1 MDDLNLDDLPE
12 IGENAVSG
20 SDELN
25 LDDLPEMGG
34 NAVPTPVPKSSAA
47 TGASPAPDTPAPERS
62 NPGNVVAMERSR
74 PSPLAMSTT
83 GGKEERVAHLS
94 PTIFAKGNTLF
105 DRTHN
110 IEVKPGEA
118 IAVYHKD
125 GDGPFT
131 GEAGQAARLME
142 FIGTNDDGKPVFKEA
157 DGVTSEGAFLA
168 GKLHVRDEDF
178 QRMMGNGGG
187 KMDRPFWEQV
197 RNDALAD
204 TGDAYRYTD
213 DARGTF
219 NAFYDYLMPFLGGSA
234 KKEHEERTRI
244 LSDIREGRLD
254 GYDGKNEAE
263 KLRDAARKAK
273 LEPWN
278 PLESLH
284 PGESDEDFAQRIRQ
298 EAEDE
303 LKLGAAAKGRAEQA
317 RQQTEATVG
326 DKILKG
332 GVESGAFWLQFAI
345 PGSIMFKGL
354 SSMGLGAKAVRALT
368 TLGSAIPATIA
379 EADKRYSEN
388 ITPEYGWKMKS
399 LDGEPEFGMVAA
411 PDAPGEAAYKAIG
424 GAAFDTGVEVG
435 LEAATMGL
443 LRLAGKPAGWLLG
456 KATPGAVKEWGVKK
470 FNRFMASETGQALR
484 QINRAYQD
492 FSGMT
497 QINSPLGELAE
508 ENVQALE
515 KVLNLDGK
523 TSEYKG
529 LQKEWNEFYDRQFN
543 ADTQWDIF
551 YGLIAQLGLGA
562 AKSTAEGV
570 ARHMSEADVRRDVRM
585 SLARSG
591 ISDATMKTLTPEQQK
606 KLDDMWRQYSA
617 DPGKLRA
624 EVKDL
629 GISMRLAADEL
640 LARKSSKMA
649 EELQRN
655 GIEPKKFV
663 VQTDANGNLAFKN
676 MTRFAPD
683 GSKKSMNAMVDADGG
698 VTIVDQGDGNFY
710 VMNDL
715 RGLDAIPADSF
726 ANAQAKADA
735 EVMRNQR
742 QERLN
747 EIAAQRLM
755 ELMETRYAGR
765 NVVSIPSEAALRW
778 QVAQAVR
785 DGKPL
790 YGITRADQLFRED
803 GSLRQPGAGG
813 FHTPD
818 GHIVV
823 ILDNVPSPAEMER
836 VLAHEAT
843 GHEGVESATGRGAK
857 TVEFIQNAQAE
868 GFSRFVEGERQRA
881 IQRRV
886 AEGVDEATAT
896 AQVDAA
902 MATDEY
908 KRESMAR
915 YAQRRL
921 HAPTW
926 YERRKH
932 EANERRR
939 AAGENV
945 PTDQADLEVM
955 LAEQEAQGR
964 TGDNELE
971 TLNADSG
978 VRYEEGAEDETRNGA
993 DEAQPQQADEDAGRD
1008 GQQPPPQAAEG
1019 SVEVAP
1025 PRAEAPDAGVVKG
1038 GRTFNGHEIPS
1049 SATEDQ
1055 VHALES
1061 TYGDDAK
1068 IVNIS
1073 VGEDGA
1079 IRVKT
1084 ALSYRGKETY
1094 REDYISRDGK
1104 LVEASQPSK
1113 SDNGGQNPNTAPE
1126 GRPVPADT
1134 IGGKPKQKP
1143 KGKRGD
1149 SLRGYSYE
1157 DYGADPDGGGTGDQ
1171 MGAELLRFARDN
1183 GGLLKIPPKGTA
1195 DPLADWI
1202 RAFLDGGAKKSRR
1215 GDYVAL
1221 FGMKPRTGANDA
1233 MAESMPDGLKQY
1245 VENMIEREGPQ
1256 AVADWFLDVR
1266 QKYSEWAANKRNA
1279 AREEKAV
1286 TKERAEEG
1294 EALESFDFDELAAA
1308 RDAMDEEFANALGVV
1323 EGADEADYAALT
1335 PASLQIAK
1343 SGDTI
1348 RFDHDRKSF
1357 VFGSFD
1363 AGSGVLVVYDEDVA
1377 GMEGGKFRRAYR
1389 VTENSI
1395 EEIDDG
1401 QGNEV
1406 RADADRAGDE
1416 KGPAGGGGEAQGG
1429 GFQLESVTA
1438 EQITAEEKKRA
1449 EKEAIKKRQET
1460 PLKGS
1465 GAVNVQPEM
1474 DLGQTGQ
1481 QDLFSPIVKNEETPS
1496 AAKEKAAERPAE
1508 YLAWLEKYK
1517 MKDTDRHFAEWQRKR
1532 SGRVDAKNN
1541 PVDAPKKTK
1550 ATTPSKAT
1558 KPPKEEALKAD
1569 ETMVA
1574 KNVDVSAFVK
1584 AQREAEA
1591 DGDFE
1596 GDRGLADLVES
1607 LPPESAQKLISLW
1620 NESDRLDSEADKLVD
1635 EHGRLTRFN
1644 QTKFDSAESERKHS
1658 DLRARA
1664 RDLSNK
1670 AHNMLLREAEAN
1682 GWEQGDD
1689 AETGGVRWV
1698 KRPAQKP
1705 AKNAT
1710 ASAPSAEG
1718 TTTPPK
1724 ATGAPQGVESAEN
1737 AAQGGT
1743 KEPTN
1748 LSRANSDAESAAL
1761 TSIDEIERQKRESA
1775 QKVELSDD
1783 AIAEI
1788 NKWIADNPNGNFAD
1802 NGLRGIFDAEMERAK
1817 ARNGGKVN
1825 PADVMPTLD
1834 AISVAYDSMKNNA
1847 ELPKTATARERLA
1860 SVYAEWADGEAL
1872 PAWADRLTDAEAK
1885 EYADLI
1891 DAALSV
1897 EGDDGG
1903 KAYRAVTGFEKR
1915 HEAASPSQTRE
1926 TAPASAPKKA
1936 GTTTPPKAAKPAE
1949 GGKSAS
1955 GGAPKSSAPTA
1966 PRATAKP
1973 AFKRGDRVFI
1983 KGTKDGQRVTFL
1995 KANADGTADVQVR
2008 TRGANR
2014 YAPEKVETR
2023 TVPIGDISSTGM
2035 KDTLTGEERNAYR
2048 RGVAEQTREAMRSDP
2063 ALQRIDAAYRAAKTD
2078 AERAELK
2085 AQFAERVRA
2094 LQDGVNFDTPGI
2106 FTGTAADYANR
2117 SRQGGVDDGPSIKK
2131 IGTGEGSQ
2139 VYGWGL
2145 YGSTVRG
2152 VAETYAKNIKEGK
2165 YTEVRYKGRA
2175 LDEDAESDLIA
2186 IGSAVKY
2193 VADHPKEAT
2202 GVEDYYGKMI
2212 ATYEDRGE
2220 LYKPYAEAARR
2231 QLEIY
2236 KADPGAWKAEKPREQ
2251 VYEQTFFTN
2260 RAPGDESH
2268 LLKWYEP
2275 VSEEQKHWI
2284 KTQAEKEGIIVSG
2297 LVRNLRD
2304 GGYLYERLTS
2314 IEYLGSPKA
2323 ASEFLYRAGIDGVKY
2338 PVDSYGGKSVKDG
2351 DKAGWNYVAFS
2362 DEHIRV
2368 DHKWTD
2374 GVLQFDTPELSADYS
2389 SVPER
2394 LDHSL
2399 WWISTHDEQM
2409 RNDIAALRK
2418 VAERNIKAGADDT
2431 PSEADARDLK
2441 RRINEANANAR
2452 EQKRLAEEDPPNVD
2466 SYKKRE
2472 TYYRE
2477 EAKELRNQLKE
2488 LKRNGIGEDREE
2500 IDWYTNGDLLE
2511 ILDSIESGEASS
2523 SMYFDPYAIGR
2534 GEAGPFAE
2542 ALKNLAEFEIFKGK
2556 DLERFNRVAQK
2567 INDAYKAIERDIE
2580 DPRGPYG
2587 EFLSFDTPELS
2598 PVTPAEDAAYMDAV
2612 RRGDME
2618 TAGRMVREAADR
2630 AGYGKIGFHGTTYKR
2645 GKFTTFQKGSHIG
2658 SEVYQALNRIGVET
2672 DGPMAKEQINLI
2684 IDDLRRSGKDVLSL
2698 RVKLDN
2704 PLRISDF
2711 GDDWSGED
2719 FVRRLHNEHPELFT
2733 NAEWAKMMKDPS
2745 RAHQMIEGKGYD
2757 GLVYDNGSEGILD
2770 YSGDTPGRYK
2780 ADGTYIPNDSYIPFH
2795 PSQIKSVDPV
2805 TYDDAGNVIPLSQRF
2820 NQQREDIRFDTPELD
2835 PDTETAYR
2843 EWLGKYRLK
2852 DTPDRRREWEGKR
2865 PSARRQETGGRTEGE
2880 SLFDG
2885 YLDELLGIA
2894 GATPQNPL
2902 GQVVPPPEGSVAQS
2916 IDAEIAADEARA
2928 ARGAARAQGAPPAP
2942 APGSQGNKRL
2952 DPGYEPESLGAGVK
2966 DTVSRQEI
2974 VDKFRE
2980 LFSDTVA
2987 IRGKNTTRIGKYAG
3001 HYEPGAG
3008 IIRSKDP
3015 VSLRTIPH
3023 ELGHHIDAVL
3033 KKHGPMRPNAVK
3045 AELIA
3050 LGKKLYGGKQPA
3062 GGYQSEGFAEMV
3074 KYYLQGNEEG
3084 LKKEAP
3090 AVYSWLVNDFG
3101 KAHPD
3106 IMEKM
3111 DALRDMIDRFQNQS
3125 GDEAVRAIRAKD
3137 PNLAERIVGRLAD
3150 MVKGLKLTQENW
3162 LDTGAFITK
3171 GMRASGLDKLM
3182 DWRAALKR
3190 GDVAEMNDIIENHP
3204 VLKWKLY
3211 NGKSAARAYQA
3222 LAGGLTD
3229 LSGTRRYTYGDLGM
3243 ATPGHAADEKLPMF
3257 KEIFGGF
3264 TPEEMD
3270 EFENYAIAR
3279 IAKEAYLDKGLEF
3292 GLTKS
3297 EIAPTLAKHARNTKF
3312 RDALERYTHYKHGVL
3327 HLLVDAGAMSQEQ
3340 FEEIVKANPIYVK
3353 IARRRES
3360 ADLFRDRMLKKRS
3373 KAVNRRTGSGR
3384 QVEDIFDAGL
3394 VDDERVFSAAF
3405 QADLLRSLVNLGKR
3419 GEANNAAPG
3428 GALQGELSVGA
3439 NWIHEVPNAQGAVRF
3454 AAEQLRKQITD
3465 AMRGAAMAPDKAA
3478 ADNLFDQLFGDGKDI
3493 LTVFKQKPSEGKNG
3507 LVSLYDEDG
3516 ALHTYELPEN
3526 NAEGWAKGLMGFT
3539 DSKKPNILEQWAQIA
3554 AAATRTGATIL
3565 NPTFA
3570 LRNIVRDTLH
3580 ASTVNEF
3587 GFMIPGASTVQGI
3600 AMDMMGSNAKEI
3612 FDAMGIPMGSMLG
3625 ESRLQSARRA
3635 NRYLMSRNWFEAQ
3648 WNKGVKKAIADF
3660 VGFSENG
3667 TRIKEFK
3674 LVRDYMLSHGASEK
3688 AADMLAGANALDIT
3702 IDFQRGGEVAKSI
3715 NRFIPFFNAGI
3726 QGLEQTARAFGL
3738 LRAKEWQLET
3748 DRKKRAGRTVLQ
3760 GAAWL
3765 LMLSLLAE
3773 LFNRSDDDR
3782 KKKID
3787 ELKPH
3792 ERWNYIS
3799 FGDVRLPVPYE
3810 IGYIFSSIPRA
3821 VIAELYDGQKGAVA
3835 ECLGMFRQTL
3845 PGISPTDIAFVG
3857 PALNTAMNEYW
3868 HGGTIVPE
3876 YVQKSKLSYDW
3887 YDERTSE
3894 FSKMLG
3900 KAMYKMFGQGKFSSP
3915 AHIDAFMN
3923 GITGNMYGRTLGAI
3937 GGQAELDA
3945 SRPNTWPVVG
3955 TFFRNNLTANR
3966 LVGEFYERKIELER
3980 EKGSGVATEGELA
3993 ELHNAGKLA
4002 KRFAELRKESQ
4013 KAKEDKSLSV
4023 TERNDRLEKIV
4034 LEMQQSVRDY
4044 NNNPSGGDETAYE
4057 IEVKA
4062 FEKANGEYKKAMKDK
4077 SVPRA
4082 EWEKRLSGIR
4092 EGNPLMRDDVRG
4104 KISAYIK
4111 GLRAMES
4118 TQKKA
4123 QKAGRPTDELDARI
4137 AQRKAEIL
4145 DMIRAARR

>member
-1 MDDLNLDDLPE
+1 MADFGGFEIEDDEKKPSSPSAFGGFE
-12 IGENAVSG
+12 IEDGDEGAPGEK
-20 SDELN
+20 
-25 LDDLPEMGG
+25 
-34 NAVPTPVPKSSAA
+34 TPVASAEASTPK
-47 TGASPAPDTPAPERS
+47 SPAPTVASPEPEAPPAPTWES
-62 NPGNVVAMERSR
+62 GDGGEPTLPAGEKNQWGGNLRTEGRK
-74 PSPLAMSTT
+74 PLIRRDANGKVSGYSTT
-83 GGKEERVAHLS
+83 HSMFVRHDDGRIAVVPTVVDGKELSTKDAAKHYADTGEYWGMADNEEGAKKIARAVHDEHQKAYQEGWNEYIQSHWDDMGDEIRRDPGVRGEHARRKRDARLAEEMKAWGKDAEAIKGYRERTKTTQVAPELFL
-94 PTIFAKGNTLF
+94 TGDLLEDADGNA
-105 DRTHN
+105 
-110 IEVKPGEA
+110 IKPGDA
-118 IAVYHKD
+118 IAVYHKE

-142 FIGTNDDGKPVFKEA
+142 FTGVNDDGKPVFKETE
-157 DGVTSEGAFLA
+157 GVSSEGAMLA

-178 QRMMGNGGG
+178 DRMMGKGEG
-187 KMDRPFWEQV
+187 KVERSPFEQV
-197 RNDALAD
+197 RLGALAE
-204 TGDAYRYTD
+204 TGDRYRYTD
-213 DARGTF
+213 DALGTVK
-219 NAFYDYLMPFLGGSA
+219 AMYDRLMPYAGRMA
-234 KKEHEERTRI
+234 PNERRERTRH
-244 LSDIREGRLD
+244 LSNIYEGKLD
-254 GYDGKNEAE
+254 GYDGKTEAE
-263 KLRDAARKAK
+263 KYRDAARKAG

-284 PGESDEDFAQRIRQ
+284 PDENDEEFVGRIQHDAGE
-298 EAEDE
+298 E
-303 LKLGAAAKGRAEQA
+303 LRLDAIAKLDAGGKLSATEQSIL
-317 RQQTEATVG
+317 
-326 DKILKG
+326 DKIVKG
-332 GVESGAFWLQFAI
+332 GIESGGYALEFAF
-345 PGSIMFKGL
+345 PGGAMFKGAQAL
-354 SSMGLGAKAVRALT
+354 NWGAKAVRAAT
-368 TLGSAIPATIA
+368 MLGSAVPVVAT
-379 EADKRYSEN
+379 EAASRYQEN
-388 ITPEYGWKMKS
+388 VTPEYGFG
-399 LDGEPEFGMVAA
+399 DNGEFKMVAA
-411 PDAPGEAAYKAIG
+411 PDDEEEAAYKAIG
-424 GAAFDTGVEVG
+424 GAIFDTAVEVG
-435 LEAATMGL
+435 LEAVTMGL
-443 LRLAGKPAGWLLG
+443 LRGAGKATGWALG
-456 KATPGAVKEWGVKK
+456 KATPGAVREFGAKR
-470 FNRFMASETGQALR
+470 FNKFMASETGQALR
-484 QINRAYQD
+484 SINRAYQD
-492 FSGMT
+492 FSAMT

-508 ENVQALE
+508 ENVQAFE
-515 KVLNLDGK
+515 KVIGLDGK
-523 TSEYKG
+523 SSEYKG
-529 LQKEWNEFYDRQFN
+529 LAKEWQDFKDNQLN
-543 ADTQWDIF
+543 WKTQWDIF
-551 YGLIAQLGLGA
+551 YGLIAQLAIGS
-562 AKSTAEGV
+562 AKSASEGIAQHV
-570 ARHMSEADVRRDVRM
+570 SSTDARRDIRM
-585 SLARSG
+585 ALKRSG
-591 ISDATMKTLTPEQQK
+591 ISDEAISMLTPEQQRT
-606 KLDDMWRQYSA
+606 LDHMWRHYSSNPDELKA
-617 DPGKLRA
+617 K
-624 EVKDL
+624 VKNL

-640 LARKSSKMA
+640 LSRESSRMA
-649 EELQRN
+649 ADLKRS
-655 GIEPKKFV
+655 GIEPEEFV
-663 VQTDANGNLAFKN
+663 IQTGEDGKPAFQQ
-676 MTRFAPD
+676 MMRFGSD
-683 GSKKSMNAMVDADGG
+683 GSKVPMNAMTDAAHG

-726 ANAQAKADA
+726 ANAQTKADA

-785 DGKPL
+785 DGKSL
-790 YGITRADQLFRED
+790 FGITRADQLFRED

-843 GHEGVESATGRGAK
+843 GHDGVESATGRGAK

-886 AEGVDEATAT
+886 AEGMDEAAAT

-915 YAQRRL
+915 YAQGRL

-939 AAGENV
+939 RAGENV
-945 PTDQADLEVM
+945 PTDQADLEVV
-955 LAEQEAQGR
+955 LAEQEAHGR
-964 TGDNELE
+964 EGDNELE
-971 TLNADSG
+971 TLPGDSG
-978 VRYEEGAEDETRNGA
+978 VRYEEGATDEARNGA
-993 DEAQPQQADEDAGRD
+993 DEAQPQPEQGEERGQEAPQPEAG
-1008 GQQPPPQAAEG
+1008 AEPG
-1019 SVEVAP
+1019 AQ
-1025 PRAEAPDAGVVKG
+1025 APDAGVV
-1038 GRTFNGHEIPS
+1038 E
-1049 SATEDQ
+1049 
-1055 VHALES
+1055 
-1061 TYGDDAK
+1061 
-1068 IVNIS
+1068 
-1073 VGEDGA
+1073 
-1079 IRVKT
+1079 
-1084 ALSYRGKETY
+1084 
-1094 REDYISRDGK
+1094 
-1104 LVEASQPSK
+1104 PSK
-1113 SDNGGQNPNTAPE
+1113 TDNGGQNLNTAPE
-1126 GRPVPADT
+1126 GRPVSADT
-1134 IGGKPKQKP
+1134 IGGKAEPKP

-1149 SLRGYSYE
+1149 NLRGRSYE
-1157 DYGADPDGGGTGDQ
+1157 DYAKHPDEGGTADV
-1171 MGAELLRFARDN
+1171 MGAELMRFARDN
-1183 GGLLKIPPKGTA
+1183 GGLLKMPPKDVA
-1195 DPLADWI
+1195 DPMADWI
-1202 RAFLDGGAKKSRR
+1202 NAFLDGGGRKKNR
-1215 GDYVAL
+1215 GEFIAL
-1221 FGMKPRTGANDA
+1221 FGMKPKTGANDA
-1233 MAESMPDGLKQY
+1233 IAENMPTGLKDY
-1245 VENMIEREGPQ
+1245 VEKMIERDGPG
-1256 AVADWFLDVR
+1256 AVADWFLETR
-1266 QKYSEWAANKRNA
+1266 RKYREWAQGRRDA
-1279 AREEKAV
+1279 AREERLAAKD
-1286 TKERAEEG
+1286 RAEEA

-1401 QGNEV
+1401 QGNEI

-1429 GFQLESVTA
+1429 GFRLESVTA
-1438 EQITAEEKKRA
+1438 EQIAAEEKKRREKA
-1449 EKEAIKKRQET
+1449 EIKKRQEA

-1481 QDLFSPIVKNEETPS
+1481 QDLFSPIAENEETTP
-1496 AAKEKAAERPAE
+1496 AAKENAAERPAE

-1517 MKDTDRHFAEWQRKR
+1517 MKDTDGHFAEWQRKQ
-1532 SGRVDAKNN
+1532 S
-1541 PVDAPKKTK
+1541 
-1550 ATTPSKAT
+1550 
-1558 KPPKEEALKAD
+1558 
-1569 ETMVA
+1569 
-1574 KNVDVSAFVK
+1574 
-1584 AQREAEA
+1584 
-1591 DGDFE
+1591 
-1596 GDRGLADLVES
+1596 
-1607 LPPESAQKLISLW
+1607 
-1620 NESDRLDSEADKLVD
+1620 
-1635 EHGRLTRFN
+1635 
-1644 QTKFDSAESERKHS
+1644 
-1658 DLRARA
+1658 
-1664 RDLSNK
+1664 
-1670 AHNMLLREAEAN
+1670 
-1682 GWEQGDD
+1682 
-1689 AETGGVRWV
+1689 
-1698 KRPAQKP
+1698 AQKP

-1710 ASAPSAEG
+1710 ANASYSERLDAGERITLVRDKDGDKMHIAHRTYPGTKKPVPDRSYVIHYEQANDGTMRVGVPSRRIDGADAIVAEIEGLKKLGWKEVRQTQKNTPVSAPRTDG

-1724 ATGAPQGVESAEN
+1724 SADAPRVVKTTRDGESIRIVENGREYEVELPDVKFPKTFTKATSKADWEAKMSEAKKIADELKKKAPFHSVINPKTGKYYANDSEVARQRRREVAAYEEAVRRATNQAFDEIGEYDDSWDEEPTT

-1743 KEPTN
+1743 EKPAN
-1748 LSRANSDAESAAL
+1748 SSRANSDAEGAAL
-1761 TSIDEIERQKRESA
+1761 TSIDEIEHQKRRSA
-1775 QKVELSDD
+1775 QKVELSDE

-1847 ELPKTATARERLA
+1847 EPPKTATARERLA

-1872 PAWADRLTDAEAK
+1872 PAWADRLTDAETK

-1936 GTTTPPKAAKPAE
+1936 GTTTPPKAAKPPE

-1966 PRATAKP
+1966 TRATAKP
-1973 AFKRGDRVFI
+1973 AFKRGDRVFL
-1983 KGTKDGQRVTFL
+1983 KGAEDGQRVTFL

-2008 TRGANR
+2008 TPGANR

-2023 TVPIGDISSTGM
+2023 TVPMGDVSSTGM

-2063 ALQRIDAAYRAAKTD
+2063 TLRRIDAAYRAAKTD

-2085 AQFAERVRA
+2085 AQFAERVRE
-2094 LQDGVNFDTPGI
+2094 LQGGVDFDTPGI
-2106 FTGTAADYANR
+2106 YTGTAADYANR
-2117 SRQGGVDDGPSIKK
+2117 SRRGGVDDGPSVKH

-2152 VAETYAKNIKEGK
+2152 VAEGYAKSAKRDK
-2165 YTEVRYKGRA
+2165 A
-2175 LDEDAESDLIA
+2175 LTQDEDTFQ
-2186 IGSAVKY
+2186 AVKKVLGENVSDDILQAIY
-2193 VADHPKEAT
+2193 EGVTGNSDWNEVKAWIKRDAEWDDEIGPEMLSVFRKKESALKK
-2202 GVEDYYGKMI
+2202 VHEQ
-2212 ATYEDRGE
+2212 
-2220 LYKPYAEAARR
+2220 YAAHSN
-2231 QLEIY
+2231 L
-2236 KADPGAWKAEKPREQ
+2236 
-2251 VYEQTFFTN
+2251 YEQTFFTD

-2268 LLKWYEP
+2268 LLKWYEDLP
-2275 VSEEQKHWI
+2275 KEQVDWI
-2284 KTQAEKEGIIVSG
+2284 AQEFAKEGFFVASFSKLKGWTILDRTSG
-2297 LVRNLRD
+2297 KKMSLWDKRES
-2304 GGYLYERLTS
+2304 GEAYEA
-2314 IEYLGSPKA
+2314 IANFLGSPQA
-2323 ASEFLYRAGIDGVKY
+2323 ASEFLARAGIDGVKY
-2338 PVDSYGGKSVKDG
+2338 PVDSYGGKGVKDG
-2351 DKAGWNYVAFS
+2351 DEAGWNYVAFS

-2374 GVLQFDTPELSADYS
+2374 GVLQFDTPELS
-2389 SVPER
+2389 
-2394 LDHSL
+2394 
-2399 WWISTHDEQM
+2399 
-2409 RNDIAALRK
+2409 
-2418 VAERNIKAGADDT
+2418 
-2431 PSEADARDLK
+2431 
-2441 RRINEANANAR
+2441 
-2452 EQKRLAEEDPPNVD
+2452 
-2466 SYKKRE
+2466 
-2472 TYYRE
+2472 
-2477 EAKELRNQLKE
+2477 
-2488 LKRNGIGEDREE
+2488 
-2500 IDWYTNGDLLE
+2500 
-2511 ILDSIESGEASS
+2511 
-2523 SMYFDPYAIGR
+2523 
-2534 GEAGPFAE
+2534 
-2542 ALKNLAEFEIFKGK
+2542 
-2556 DLERFNRVAQK
+2556 
-2567 INDAYKAIERDIE
+2567 
-2580 DPRGPYG
+2580 
-2587 EFLSFDTPELS
+2587 
-2598 PVTPAEDAAYMDAV
+2598 PVTTAKDAAYMDAV
-2612 RRGDME
+2612 RRGDTE
-2618 TAGRMVREAADR
+2618 TAERMRQEAVSRAMPSTKVVDENDRPLKVYHGSRTGANIKIFNTPSFFSSDRDTADMFKKEADFILRVNGKEVAIDDITARQIADELTKGDFTPDEMADWGSFEGLIGDIEDNGNSYGGRDVIADALAGVGIDTPLDEITEMSFKRVPDIYECYVNITNPLEIDFKGRTWGQDGTREMEAAVRD
-2630 AGYGKIGFHGTTYKR
+2630 A
-2645 GKFTTFQKGSHIG
+2645 
-2658 SEVYQALNRIGVET
+2658 
-2672 DGPMAKEQINLI
+2672 AKN
-2684 IDDLRRSGKDVLSL
+2684 
-2698 RVKLDN
+2698 
-2704 PLRISDF
+2704 
-2711 GDDWSGED
+2711 
-2719 FVRRLHNEHPELFT
+2719 
-2733 NAEWAKMMKDPS
+2733 
-2745 RAHQMIEGKGYD
+2745 GYD
-2757 GLVYDNGSEGILD
+2757 GVIVRNIREGGLLGELRNGEEPPLSTD
-2770 YSGDTPGRYK
+2770 
-2780 ADGTYIPNDSYIPFH
+2780 YIPISPN
-2795 PSQIKSVDPV
+2795 QIKSAAPV

-2820 NQQREDIRFDTPELD
+2820 NPQNEDIRFDTPELY
-2835 PDTETAYR
+2835 PDAERAYR

-2852 DTPDRRREWEGKR
+2852 DTPDRRKEWESKR
-2865 PSARRQETGGRTEGE
+2865 PSDRRQEAGGRTEGE

-2885 YLDELLGIA
+2885 YLDELLGIS
-2894 GATPQNPL
+2894 GATQQNPL
-2902 GQVVPPPEGSVAQS
+2902 GQVVPPPDGSVAQA

-2942 APGSQGNKRL
+2942 APGSQGNERL

-2966 DTVSRQEI
+2966 DPVSRQEI

-3045 AELIA
+3045 GELIA
-3050 LGKKLYGGKQPA
+3050 LGKKLYGSKQPA

-3090 AVYSWLVNDFG
+3090 AAYSWLVNDFG

-3125 GDEAVRAIRAKD
+3125 GDEAVRATRAKD
-3137 PNLAERIVGRLAD
+3137 PNFAEKIVGRLSD
-3150 MVKGLKLTQENW
+3150 MIKGLKLTQENW
-3162 LDTGAFITK
+3162 IDTGAFITK

-3243 ATPGHAADEKLPMF
+3243 ATPGHAADEKLPTF
-3257 KEIFGGF
+3257 KEIFGDF

-3360 ADLFRDRMLKKRS
+3360 ADLFRDRMLKKRG

-3405 QADLLRSLVNLGKR
+3405 QADLLRSLVNLGER

-3439 NWIHEVPNAQGAVRF
+3439 NWIHEVSNAQGAVRF
-3454 AAEQLRKQITD
+3454 TAEQLRKQITD

-3478 ADNLFDQLFGDGKDI
+3478 ADNLFDQLFSDGEDI

-3526 NAEGWAKGLMGFT
+3526 NAEGWAKGLFGFT
-3539 DSKKPNILEQWAQIA
+3539 DSKRPNILVWWFQIA

-3702 IDFQRGGEVAKSI
+3702 IDFQRGGEVAKGI

-3748 DRKKRAGRTVLQ
+3748 DRKRRAGRTVLQ

-3782 KKKID
+3782 KRKID

-3845 PGISPTDIAFVG
+3845 PGISPTDIAFAG
-3857 PALNTAMNEYW
+3857 PLLNTAMNEYW
-3868 HGGTIVPE
+3868 HGGIIVPE

-3900 KAMYKMFGQGKFSSP
+3900 KAMYKVFGQGKISSP

-3980 EKGSGVATEGELA
+3980 KKGSGVATDGELA
-3993 ELHNAGKLA
+3993 ELHNAEKLA

-4034 LEMQQSVRDY
+4034 LEMQQGVRDY
-4044 NNNPSGGDETAYE
+4044 NKDPSGGDETAYE
-4057 IEVKA
+4057 IEVRA
-4062 FEKANGEYKKAMKDK
+4062 FEKANGEYKKAMNDK
-4077 SVPRA
+4077 SVPKSER
-4082 EWEKRLSGIR
+4082 EKRLSGIR
-4092 EGNPLMRDDVRG
+4092 EGNPLMRDDVRE
-4104 KISAYIK
+4104 KISAHVKRLK
-4111 GLRAMES
+4111 GWES
-4118 TQKKA
+4118 KAKKA
-4123 QKAGRPTDELDARI
+4123 QKTGKSSAEIDANI
-4137 AQRKAEIL
+4137 EKEKENIL
-4145 DMIRAARR
+4145 DMIRAARK